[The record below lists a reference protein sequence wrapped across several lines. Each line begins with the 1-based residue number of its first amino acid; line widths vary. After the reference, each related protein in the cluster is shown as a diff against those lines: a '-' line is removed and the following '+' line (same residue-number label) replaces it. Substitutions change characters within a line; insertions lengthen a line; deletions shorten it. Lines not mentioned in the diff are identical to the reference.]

1 MPPDLYTYY
10 LFYNAHRMKVTIE
23 SLLQQGIELTKQG
36 RLHQA
41 ASLFER
47 MLDMYPEEPRA
58 LFNAAVVADLLGQ
71 RKHALNLLHRSI
83 SADPT
88 FANPH
93 NYLGQLY
100 LQSGNYTEAYQA
112 FRNTIMR
119 DVEFVAAYEGIKNVS
134 SALGQAVIGDK
145 ADIVFYTGGHPFHGR
160 TIEERGLGGSESAL
174 VFIARV
180 FASNGFRVRVFC
192 NCDKPGDYDG
202 VYYANLVDFHI
213 YRQQYPMPVFISSR
227 SMRPFKI
234 ALNAKMRILWIHD
247 HTNVAFLEGENPGCL
262 SLDSIFAISRWQRD
276 EWSRYFNIP
285 NDCFFLTRNGVD
297 LTVFRPRERRN
308 RNRLVYVSRPNRGL
322 DVLLRLFP
330 HIRQRIPDAE
340 LHIYTY
346 QLPDDRIES
355 TVTQLTQQP
364 GVFMRG
370 SMHKASLATEL
381 SIARL
386 MLYPCTFYETS
397 CIAAIE
403 AQASGT
409 PVVAST
415 LAALS
420 ETVLNNVSGYLI
432 PGDPY
437 TAEFGQ
443 HFVETVVD
451 LMQNEE
457 AWQRLSHEAR
467 CRAELLYD
475 WNIIAKD
482 WLEEFSRLVCR
493 KNKL

>member
-1 MPPDLYTYY
+1 M
-10 LFYNAHRMKVTIE
+10 TIE
-23 SLLQQGIELTKQG
+23 SFLQQGIELTKQG

-41 ASLFER
+41 ASLFEEI
-47 MLDMYPEEPRA
+47 LDIYPEEPRT

-71 RKHALNLLHRSI
+71 RNHALNLLHRSM

-93 NYLGQLY
+93 YYLGQLY
-100 LQSGNYTEAYQA
+100 LQAGHFTEAYQA

-119 DVEFVAAYEGIKNVS
+119 DVEFAAAYEGIKIVS
-134 SALGQAVIGDK
+134 SAMGLPVKGDK
-145 ADIVFYTGGHPFHGR
+145 AEIVFYTGGHSFHGR
-160 TIEERGLGGSESAL
+160 TIEEKGLGGSESAL
-174 VFIARV
+174 VFIAR
-180 FASNGFRVRVFC
+180 ALAANGLRVRVFC

-213 YRQQYPMPVFISSR
+213 YRQQYSIPVFISSR
-227 SMRPFKI
+227 SMLPLKI
-234 ALNAKMRILWIHD
+234 ALNAQTRILWIHD

-262 SLDSIFAISRWQRD
+262 SLDNIFAISRWQMD
-276 EWSRYFNIP
+276 EWSRCFNIP
-285 NDCFFLTRNGVD
+285 DDCFYLTRNGVD
-297 LTVFRPRERRN
+297 LTVFKPREKRN
-308 RNRLVYVSRPNRGL
+308 HNRLVYISRPNRGL
-322 DVLLRLFP
+322 DVLLHLFP

-346 QLPDDRIES
+346 QLPGDRMEGLI
-355 TVTQLTQQP
+355 TQLTQQP
-364 GVFMRG
+364 GVYMRG
-370 SMHKASLATEL
+370 SLPKATLATEL
-381 SIARL
+381 STARL

-420 ETVLNNVSGYLI
+420 ETVLNDVSGYLI
-432 PGDPY
+432 PGDPR
-437 TAEFGQ
+437 TAEFG
-443 HFVETVVD
+443 HCFIETVVN
-451 LMQNEE
+451 LMKNED

-467 CRAELLYD
+467 YRTELLYD
-475 WNIIAKD
+475 WNSIVKE
-482 WLEEFSRLVCR
+482 WMEELSRLASR